1 MQSKQLF
8 VSSFILAGISGTA
21 YGYIDPG
28 VGSMLV
34 QGILAGGAGALF
46 FIRLFWG
53 RIISRLRPTNSLKKQ
68 NASK

>member
-1 MQSKQLF
+1 MQTKQIL
-8 VSSFILAGISGTA
+8 VNSLILAGISGTA

-34 QGILAGGAGALF
+34 QGILAGGAGVLF

-53 RIISRLRPTNSLKKQ
+53 RIISRLRPSHPLKKQ